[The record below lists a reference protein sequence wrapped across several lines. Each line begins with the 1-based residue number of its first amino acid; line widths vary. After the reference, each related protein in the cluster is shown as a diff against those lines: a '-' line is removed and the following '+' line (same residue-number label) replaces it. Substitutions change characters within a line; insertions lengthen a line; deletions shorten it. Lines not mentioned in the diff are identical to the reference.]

1 MAKVVK
7 PERERNSLMRVRM
20 EKMEALKE
28 KGINPFGQKFVRT
41 HHAQEILDQQDQLIS
56 EQTEVVIAGRLMAK
70 RGQGKAGFANIQ
82 DLSGQIQIYS
92 KIDVAGEENHGL
104 FRKADIGDIVGV
116 KGYVFIT
123 EKGETTLMVQQFTM
137 LTKSLRPLPEKFHG
151 LTDVELR
158 YRQRYVDLIMNQEV
172 QTTFVLRSKIIK
184 YVREYLD
191 NNGYLEV
198 ETPVLHNLAGGAT
211 AKPFITYHNA
221 LDMELYMRIALE
233 LHLKR
238 LIVGG
243 LEKVYELGR
252 TFRNEGI
259 DTRHNPEFTM
269 MEVYQA
275 YADYNDMMD
284 LTEDMIKYV
293 AQNALGTTSI
303 TYGEYEV
310 DLGKPWKRISM
321 ADAVKE
327 FSGVDFSTIAT
338 DEEARA
344 AAAAVGVHVPD
355 DMPKGKVLNELFE
368 EKVEANLIQPT
379 FITDYP
385 IEVSPL
391 ARRKDSDPEL
401 TDRFE
406 LFIVGREHANA
417 FSELNDPIDQ
427 EERFKKQVE
436 EKEKGDD
443 EAHPMDADFI
453 TALEYGLPPT
463 GGLGIGIDRLVML
476 LTNAPSIRDVIL
488 FPTLKNRG

>member
-1 MAKVVK
+1 MARETKA
-7 PERERNSLMRVRM
+7 ERNALMKVRID
-20 EKMEALKE
+20 KMEALKE
-28 KGINPFGQKFVRT
+28 KGVNPFGQKFVRT
-41 HHAQEILDQQDQLIS
+41 HHAQEILDNQEQLIA
-56 EQTEVVIAGRLMAK
+56 EQTEVTIAGRLMAK
-70 RGQGKAGFANIQ
+70 RGQGKAGFANVQ

-92 KIDVAGEENHGL
+92 RLDVAGEFDHGL

-116 KGYVFIT
+116 KGHVFIT
-123 EKGETTLMVQQFTM
+123 EKGETTLAVHAFTM

-172 QTTFVLRSKIIK
+172 KNTFVLRSKIIK
-184 YVREYLD
+184 AIREYLD

-198 ETPVLHNLAGGAT
+198 ETPVLHSLAGGAN
-211 AKPFITYHNA
+211 ARPFITYHNA

-252 TFRNEGI
+252 VFRNEGI

-275 YADYNDMMD
+275 YADYQDMMD

-293 AQNALGTTSI
+293 AQKSLGTTQI

-310 DLGKPWKRISM
+310 DLGQPWTRLSM
-321 ADAVKE
+321 ADAVKQ
-327 FSGVDFSTIAT
+327 AT
-338 DEEARA
+338 GLDYTAWTSDEEARA
-344 AAAAVGVHVPD
+344 AAASVGVHVAED
-355 DMPKGKVLNELFE
+355 ATRGKVLSELFE
-368 EKVEANLIQPT
+368 EKVEETLIQPT
-379 FITDYP
+379 FIMDYP

-391 ARRKDSDPEL
+391 ARRKESNPEL

-427 EERFKKQVE
+427 EERFRKQVE
-436 EKEKGDD
+436 EKAKGDD
-443 EAHPMDADFI
+443 EAHPMDEDYI

-463 GGLGIGIDRLVML
+463 GGLGVGIDRLVML
-476 LTNAPSIRDVIL
+476 LTNAPSIRDVLL
-488 FPTLKNRG
+488 FPTMRISDK